1 MFYDLN
7 VFKTAYAMATH
18 AGQRQAVIARNMA
31 NADTPGY
38 QPRDI
43 QSFKDA
49 FETSGRNAAMMAT
62 RQGHLHGGTS
72 AQGWAEF
79 DAVPSGDP
87 NGNGVSLEEEMLKSV
102 DVKRQHDRALAIYKS
117 SMNILRASLGR
128 GYPFGQSRTLR
139 GLIAQIP
146 CMGIG
151 RGKHCLSQRA
161 KQEHDEKRK
170 LSNWHSARP
179 GF

>member
-43 QSFKDA
+43 ESFKTA
-49 FETSGRNAAMMAT
+49 FEISQRETTMSAT
-62 RQGHLHGGTS
+62 RQGHLHRGS
-72 AQGWAEF
+72 DAKSWAEF
-79 DAVPSGDP
+79 DTVPSGDP

-117 SMNILRASLGR
+117 SMNILRTSLGR
-128 GYPFGQSRTLR
+128 G
-139 GLIAQIP
+139 
-146 CMGIG
+146 
-151 RGKHCLSQRA
+151 
-161 KQEHDEKRK
+161 
-170 LSNWHSARP
+170 
-179 GF
+179 